1 VSNCGEEREIQC
13 GASCCRCGGRCA
25 KSHRMPTRSEAE
37 LDRRVG
43 CQPAVLAVPPTAL
56 RWRVR
61 SERRGEG
68 DHFGVREVDVWRRC
82 AMARA
87 TPTRGGGGANASDGA
102 NGESRGPG
110 VWSDWPGGLQRGGK
124 LVAGKVAATV
134 SARRRAGRK
143 FATMAKIESK
153 HDVRRRVRE
162 AQAQAN
168 RERLKRESDNRE
180 DMVAFL
186 VAQQKLTAVDEW
198 ESDRH
203 ELVQLEAD
211 QRREE
216 QRLDGARALARMRK
230 RGESVASIAQ
240 IGGCSE
246 KLVRSYLKELRMSM
260 PGSGAES
267 GSGSQA
273 LDLDNGASD
282 GDGSEALGGPEP
294 DDLEAREASP
304 TVGVGVGE

>member
-1 VSNCGEEREIQC
+1 VWPEAYQGSCDSNSG
-13 GASCCRCGGRCA
+13 GGR
-25 KSHRMPTRSEAE
+25 
-37 LDRRVG
+37 
-43 CQPAVLAVPPTAL
+43 
-56 RWRVR
+56 
-61 SERRGEG
+61 
-68 DHFGVREVDVWRRC
+68 
-82 AMARA
+82 
-87 TPTRGGGGANASDGA
+87 ANAPDGA
-102 NGESRGPG
+102 NGASRGRVSGAIGPA
-110 VWSDWPGGLQRGGK
+110 GLQRGAK
-124 LVAGKVAATV
+124 FVAGKVAATV
-134 SARRRAGRK
+134 SACGRAGRR

-153 HDVRRRVRE
+153 HDVRRKVRE

-203 ELVQLEAD
+203 EQVRLEAD

-216 QRLDGARALARMRK
+216 QRLEGARALARMRD

-240 IGGCSE
+240 LGGCSE
-246 KLVRSYLKELRMSM
+246 KLVRSYLKELRTSM
-260 PGSGAES
+260 PGSAAHG

-273 LDLDNGASD
+273 LGLDNGASD

-294 DDLEAREASP
+294 GDLEDRAASP